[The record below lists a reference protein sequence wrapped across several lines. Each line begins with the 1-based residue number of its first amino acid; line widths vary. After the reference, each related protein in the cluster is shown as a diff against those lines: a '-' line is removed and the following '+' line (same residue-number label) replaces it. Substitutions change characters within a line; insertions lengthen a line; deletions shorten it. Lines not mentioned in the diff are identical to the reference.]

1 MLLSTAPIVKNSDI
15 LAEIYFVFKK
25 NVLDQTWKEKLLSSK
40 TKWSIFLQHSLSNF
54 RLRLC

>member
-1 MLLSTAPIVKNSDI
+1 MLLLTAPIVKNSDI

-40 TKWSIFLQHSLSNF
+40 TKWSIFF
-54 RLRLC
+54 AT